1 MPSLTESTST
11 AEHSSLFVRL
21 GSVIV
26 RWPWLVIGIW
36 LAIAAALPLTF
47 PSLTLMVQQR
57 PVAILPSHAPVT
69 VATREMTEAFH
80 ESGSENVLLVV
91 LSNDKGLGPADE
103 ATYRKLVDDLR
114 KNHTDVVMLQDF
126 ISAPPLR
133 EFMASKDGK
142 AWILPVG
149 IAGDVGS
156 PQSYASYTRVADIVK
171 NSVQGA
177 SLTASLTG
185 PAATVADLTDI
196 GERDTTAIEIAT
208 IAMVLVILLLIY
220 RNPVTMLLPLLTI
233 GASLVT
239 AQSVIAG
246 LAYLGMGISNQTVVF
261 LTAMMAG
268 AGTDY
273 AVFLISRYHDYL
285 RDGLESDRAVEQALG
300 SIGKVI
306 AASAATV
313 AVTFLGM
320 MFAQLGLFSTVG
332 TALAVAIGIALLAAL
347 TLLPAVMVLVGR
359 RGWIAPRRDLTSRI
373 WRRSGIRIVRRP
385 WSHLAASLVVLA
397 ALASCATLVQYNYD
411 DRKALPAH
419 AESSMGYAAL
429 EDHFPI
435 SSAIPQYLIV
445 QSPNELRTPQ
455 ALADLEQMAQR
466 VSQLPGVAVV
476 RGITRPT
483 GESLQQARLS
493 YQAGEVGTK
502 LNDASTQINGR
513 ASDLNRLTDG
523 ADTLATSLLDV
534 RTQVT
539 RGVAGARGLV
549 DALAT
554 MQKQVGG
561 NTTLQQIDSAA
572 KLVSSMRALGDSL
585 DTNFADLT
593 NGMPWIDPV
602 LRGLDTSPVCLTDPA
617 CLEARGSLRRLAAA
631 RTDGTFDQIAALARD
646 LRATDSMQTLEDTV
660 KKLSATIDTASKAM
674 QSMGLANPAQARS
687 QLNTLQSGADNLAD
701 ASRQIAD
708 GVSLLVSETKR
719 VGSGLDEA
727 SAFLLNM
734 KTDAA
739 SPPMSGFY
747 VPAQI
752 LTQDEFR
759 KAAATFIS
767 PDGHTARYLIQTD
780 INPFG
785 TEAMNLVNSIGDT
798 ARGALPN
805 TALEGSS
812 VSIAGYPAMLRDT
825 RDFYNHDIR
834 LIIAITIAVVLLI
847 LVVLLRAFVAPLYL
861 IASVVISYLSALGIG
876 VVMFQY
882 VLGQQLH
889 WSVPALTF
897 IVLVAVGADYNL
909 LLISRIRD
917 ESPHGVRSG
926 VIRTVGSTGG
936 VITAAGLIFAASMFG
951 LLFAS
956 ITTVVQA
963 GFVVGVG
970 ILLDT
975 FLVRTM
981 TVPAIATL
989 MGTANW
995 WPSDFVTRQLDR
1007 VRSRLRVGVKQEAEP
1022 GN

>member
-1 MPSLTESTST
+1 
-11 AEHSSLFVRL
+11 
-21 GSVIV
+21 
-26 RWPWLVIGIW
+26 
-36 LAIAAALPLTF
+36 
-47 PSLTLMVQQR
+47 MVQQR

-208 IAMVLVILLLIY
+208 IGMVLVILLLIY

-539 RGVAGARGLV
+539 RGVAGAR
-549 DALAT
+549 AWST
-554 MQKQVGG
+554 PWRQCRSR
-561 NTTLQQIDSAA
+561 SAA
-572 KLVSSMRALGDSL
+572 TRRSSRSTARQSWSAACGRSA
-585 DTNFADLT
+585 TRST
-593 NGMPWIDPV
+593 
-602 LRGLDTSPVCLTDPA
+602 RTSP
-617 CLEARGSLRRLAAA
+617 
-631 RTDGTFDQIAALARD
+631 I
-646 LRATDSMQTLEDTV
+646 
-660 KKLSATIDTASKAM
+660 
-674 QSMGLANPAQARS
+674 
-687 QLNTLQSGADNLAD
+687 
-701 ASRQIAD
+701 
-708 GVSLLVSETKR
+708 
-719 VGSGLDEA
+719 
-727 SAFLLNM
+727 
-734 KTDAA
+734 
-739 SPPMSGFY
+739 
-747 VPAQI
+747 
-752 LTQDEFR
+752 
-759 KAAATFIS
+759 
-767 PDGHTARYLIQTD
+767 
-780 INPFG
+780 
-785 TEAMNLVNSIGDT
+785 
-798 ARGALPN
+798 
-805 TALEGSS
+805 
-812 VSIAGYPAMLRDT
+812 
-825 RDFYNHDIR
+825 
-834 LIIAITIAVVLLI
+834 
-847 LVVLLRAFVAPLYL
+847 
-861 IASVVISYLSALGIG
+861 
-876 VVMFQY
+876 
-882 VLGQQLH
+882 
-889 WSVPALTF
+889 
-897 IVLVAVGADYNL
+897 
-909 LLISRIRD
+909 
-917 ESPHGVRSG
+917 
-926 VIRTVGSTGG
+926 
-936 VITAAGLIFAASMFG
+936 
-951 LLFAS
+951 
-956 ITTVVQA
+956 
-963 GFVVGVG
+963 
-970 ILLDT
+970 
-975 FLVRTM
+975 
-981 TVPAIATL
+981 
-989 MGTANW
+989 
-995 WPSDFVTRQLDR
+995 
-1007 VRSRLRVGVKQEAEP
+1007 
-1022 GN
+1022 